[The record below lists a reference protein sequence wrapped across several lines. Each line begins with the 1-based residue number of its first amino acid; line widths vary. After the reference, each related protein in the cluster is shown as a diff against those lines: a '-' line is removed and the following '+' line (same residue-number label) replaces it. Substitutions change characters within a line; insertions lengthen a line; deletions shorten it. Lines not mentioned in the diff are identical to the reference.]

1 MSTSWNR
8 LRRSPL
14 LACAILVALT
24 VILPEGSQAQFP
36 RRRPVI
42 GPGAPPTR
50 PAPLPPQ
57 PAAIRRDL
65 RYRFSKF
72 SSETYSMFEATQ
84 VDRYPADSGAAS
96 YGMQGEG
103 VRLDYRY
110 RPTFSFTGDIASTFF
125 GGPFSMQR
133 VQLGGRYHPDR
144 LEYHVRPFVDL
155 RGSWAHTI
163 DAYAQPVGN
172 SILVGPYSGQYLSGW
187 TTSNGFGAFVGG
199 GMDYSIMR
207 NIAITTELGLARHRL
222 GDVSVSGTRLGSSW
236 DYNATTASFIIG
248 LKYTG
253 GRYVVIQDPM
263 MARQK

>member
-8 LRRSPL
+8 VRRSPL
-14 LACAILVALT
+14 LACAVLVALT

-84 VDRYPADSGAAS
+84 VDRYPADSGAAA

-199 GMDYSIMR
+199 GMDYGIMR
-207 NIAITTELGLARHRL
+207 NVAITTELGFARHRL
-222 GDVSVSGTRLGSSW
+222 GNVSVSGTRLGSSW